1 MEKEKK
7 INKDFFLDY
16 NEEDIT
22 QENKQIKIKNNPTNI
37 TLNNNDMLLYTTK
50 SYSNI
55 NNINNINNS
64 NNNNNN
70 MPFNGNG
77 SYNQLYNQ
85 LIGKDDKNE
94 DKEIFIR
101 EINSK
106 GISINGEND
115 NKEILIKDENNIK
128 EESINEKDDNKQKL
142 SNFEEDNKG
151 RFIIDEN
158 DNNRQ
163 IFRNVDSNNEVI
175 INAGD
180 NKRVFNNA
188 EDKDKEIIFNI
199 ENNNKDNSISFEESQ
214 NEKGNFINADENNK
228 EKFIR
233 VSENENELIIKNE
246 NEEDNENNLSMS
258 NNKFDVDINEVKD
271 SKEDIEIKPKKVALN
286 HNMNNNINKYSIGS
300 IHSTGSRNSNISK
313 KEVIYSVSSEI
324 IGKKKYG
331 DENITEEE
339 YNAQPNDEYSRI
351 IFDYINKLRRNP
363 KYIANMIDEN
373 KKYIIMEDSN
383 KLFFRKNN
391 IKFNLNKG
399 TPIFDETINV
409 LNNLEPMNKLILNKN
424 IIEDLPD
431 NEDDINN
438 FDYINNQ
445 VTILQKNGNHISSY
459 WKEKIKDPE
468 IAFLMMVID
477 DNYVQEGLKRK
488 DLINPEYKY
497 IGISSIEINDKFACY
512 ITLSN
517 RK

>member
-1 MEKEKK
+1 
-7 INKDFFLDY
+7 
-16 NEEDIT
+16 
-22 QENKQIKIKNNPTNI
+22 
-37 TLNNNDMLLYTTK
+37 
-50 SYSNI
+50 
-55 NNINNINNS
+55 
-64 NNNNNN
+64 
-70 MPFNGNG
+70 
-77 SYNQLYNQ
+77 
-85 LIGKDDKNE
+85 
-94 DKEIFIR
+94 
-101 EINSK
+101 
-106 GISINGEND
+106 
-115 NKEILIKDENNIK
+115 
-128 EESINEKDDNKQKL
+128 
-142 SNFEEDNKG
+142 
-151 RFIIDEN
+151 
-158 DNNRQ
+158 
-163 IFRNVDSNNEVI
+163 
-175 INAGD
+175 
-180 NKRVFNNA
+180 
-188 EDKDKEIIFNI
+188 
-199 ENNNKDNSISFEESQ
+199 
-214 NEKGNFINADENNK
+214 
-228 EKFIR
+228 
-233 VSENENELIIKNE
+233 
-246 NEEDNENNLSMS
+246 MS

-300 IHSTGSRNSNISK
+300 KHSTGSRNSNISK

-391 IKFNLNKG
+391 IKFSLNKG
-399 TPIFDETINV
+399 LPIFDETINV

-424 IIEDLPD
+424 IIVDLPD
-431 NEDDINN
+431 NEDDIINLN
-438 FDYINNQ
+438 YINNQ
-445 VTILQKNGNHISSY
+445 VEILKNNGNHISSY

-477 DNYVQEGLKRK
+477 DNYVQKGLKRK